1 MANTDIMGLLTG
13 VSRQGINPMSSSSS
27 ASSASPVGLSGGF
40 RERMLQRGAQR
51 AERLGGA
58 VRGLLGGGPTAQ
70 EQIATRMVEKQ
81 RQEQQAMADLDLSN
95 PEDLMKL
102 AKMQQVSGDLP
113 AAVSTL
119 KTAQTLAQQQSLR
132 EGLLR
137 IARAQGNSEMV
148 EFIEAGGD
156 LQTASSKLLADK
168 TVPSKTYQLTKPEE
182 EEYELYFEDLSEED
196 KKKAGISDFLFGMFK
211 DKDSRKKLFF
221 KAERIF
227 TNNPELGREG
237 ALKQA
242 LQESKTGDI
251 SVPDA
256 GDTRTRR
263 QVQQDKYSG
272 IKE

>member
-1 MANTDIMGLLTG
+1 MATDIMGLLTG
-13 VSRQGINPMSSSSS
+13 VSKQGIDPMTTLTP
-27 ASSASPVGLSGGF
+27 AQQ
-40 RERMLQRGAQR
+40 RMEFGARRARG
-51 AERLGGA
+51 LGGA

-168 TVPSKTYQLTKPEE
+168 TIPSKTYQLTKPEE

-196 KKKAGISDFLFGMFK
+196 KEKAGISDFPFGIFK

-221 KAERIF
+221 KAERLF

-251 SVPDA
+251 SVPDEKT
-256 GDTRTRR
+256 TRTRR
-263 QVQQDKYSG
+263 QVQQEDSFAG
-272 IKE
+272 TPIKG

>member
-1 MANTDIMGLLTG
+1 MATDIMGLLTG
-13 VSRQGINPMSSSSS
+13 VSKQGIDPMTTLTP
-27 ASSASPVGLSGGF
+27 AQQ
-40 RERMLQRGAQR
+40 RMEFGARRARG
-51 AERLGGA
+51 LGGA

-70 EQIATRMVEKQ
+70 EQIATRM
-81 RQEQQAMADLDLSN
+81 ADLKLSN